1 MCRFGLSPSHR
12 VDQVVAC
19 GLWNV
24 DPVHFNGC
32 AKVLDILVGTRI
44 CCHLC
49 PSRASQTWPVSMLAV
64 HKRGCFQ
71 LPGILHGSLQ
81 VYDRA
86 ATWGEGRGY
95 NNGSQDLVTVS
106 LGIFAALRH
115 RLWAF
120 AGYNDG
126 LQAGRDSSEDDKH
139 ADELPWE
146 DFWHSVQEQT
156 FWLCKPIVEV
166 AVRVAALRPSLSEH
180 AGFGGPG
187 LMWLHIPV
195 VLDVLPNSLKR
206 LWRIE
211 HSIHEQQLWWTF
223 LQSACQFYTPS

>member
-1 MCRFGLSPSHR
+1 
-12 VDQVVAC
+12 
-19 GLWNV
+19 
-24 DPVHFNGC
+24 
-32 AKVLDILVGTRI
+32 
-44 CCHLC
+44 
-49 PSRASQTWPVSMLAV
+49 MLAV
-64 HKRGCFQ
+64 HKLGCFQ
-71 LPGILHGSLQ
+71 LPGILHRSLQ
-81 VYDRA
+81 VYDHA

-106 LGIFAALRH
+106 LWIFAPLRH
-115 RLWAF
+115 RMWAF

-126 LQAGRDSSEDDKH
+126 LQAGRDSNEDDKH

-180 AGFGGPG
+180 AGCEGPG
-187 LMWLHIPV
+187 LMWLHI

-206 LWRIE
+206 LRRQFMVE
-211 HSIHEQQLWWTF
+211 KSTF
-223 LQSACQFYTPS
+223 YSRATAMVDFPAVSMPILHTLKT